1 MRGSVL
7 FLFLGVLLVGEQA
20 LAQKGDTTFSSKIR
34 SVKLF
39 RSGDPVSYPMITLNS
54 NEQLELHFDDL
65 DGDVKFYYYSLQLC
79 NTDWRPANLSPFDYW
94 RGFITNRIGTYRV
107 SNLVQTRY
115 THYQAVLPERN
126 SGPTR
131 GGN

>member
-54 NEQLELHFDDL
+54 NEQLVMQA
-65 DGDVKFYYYSLQLC
+65 GRK
-79 NTDWRPANLSPFDYW
+79 LSSA
-94 RGFITNRIGTYRV
+94 RLIG
-107 SNLVQTRY
+107 LIK
-115 THYQAVLPERN
+115 P
-126 SGPTR
+126 
-131 GGN
+131 

>member
-65 DGDVKFYYYSLQLC
+65 DGDVKFYYYSLIWAPIKICLI
-79 NTDWRPANLSPFDYW
+79 S
-94 RGFITNRIGTYRV
+94 YR
-107 SNLVQTRY
+107 
-115 THYQAVLPERN
+115 
-126 SGPTR
+126 
-131 GGN
+131 